1 MKAKF
6 TALVAVFAMAAAFST
21 AAFSQTEITDDV
33 VFLKVGYTNST
44 TSFEEESADDLEL
57 SGVALQGEYNINL
70 KPLLIGIGVEY
81 QYVTGDDETKVQ
93 FLNPMVTAKFMT
105 AGGLYIGAGVTGR
118 YMLGYDDKFDSEVD
132 KKMDLWGH
140 AVIGFIFP
148 IDEGIYF
155 DVEGKIGYNLTGNQY
170 EKSFS
175 VKTDSAFDLSI
186 YAGIGFRAFSTG
198 L

>member
-6 TALVAVFAMAAAFST
+6 TALMAVFAMVAAFST

-33 VFLKVGYTNST
+33 VFLKVGYTQST
-44 TSFEEESADDLEL
+44 TSFDEDNTDDTEL
-57 SGVALQGEYNINL
+57 SGVALQAEYNINL
-70 KPLLIGIGVEY
+70 KPLLIGIGMEY
-81 QYVTGDDETKVQ
+81 QYVTGDDETKAQ

-105 AGGLYIGAGVTGR
+105 AGGLYIGAGLTGR
-118 YMLGYDDKFDSEVD
+118 YMLAYDDEFDSDVD
-132 KKMDLWGH
+132 KEIDLWGH
-140 AVIGFIFP
+140 AVIGFIMP
-148 IDEGIYF
+148 IDEGVYF
-155 DVEGKIGYNLTGNQY
+155 DIEGKIGYNLTNNQY
-170 EKSFS
+170 ENL